1 MEELCPICSKPIS
14 KLLLERH
21 VNSCLDNQE
30 VKSDTENTTADSV
43 DLKVAKKRD
52 AFSAL
57 GLKASTDVQASKKR
71 KPMSESKV
79 GNHINIQKSIAES
92 KQPPS
97 ENDGIKEEETRDN
110 ENEPTQSPSSN
121 NLAREIAELKR
132 QVGIPLAHRLRPKT
146 LNDFI
151 GQEKLLGTGAPLRN
165 IIKSDLIPSFIL
177 WGPPGC
183 GKTTLGR
190 IIAKSTSCKFVELSG
205 ASSGAKDLKQVFVQA
220 ENHKKLTQQRTILFV
235 DEIHRYNK
243 AVQDLLL
250 PVVEKG
256 VCTVIGATTENPSFS
271 LNNALLSRMQT
282 FVMEAFSTEAIVKIL
297 NRALFEVNRTRK
309 LLYNLPYMTLEKD
322 SFEYIASLCMGDSRA
337 ALNVLE
343 TVNAYLSADRFEEKT
358 SDGVTVNVTVDDLKK
373 VLKSR
378 NFHQMYDKD
387 GDAHYDIISAFHK
400 SIRGSDAD
408 AAMFYLVKMLS
419 GGEDPLFILRRMT
432 VIASEDIGLRDSS
445 CLPFIVSAKQAFEFV
460 GMPEGEIILAHC
472 TTKLARAPKS
482 TKSYRALRSAQRLIS
497 EKPDVLRLPVPIHLR
512 NAPTRLMKDM
522 GFGDAY
528 KYNPNYENGVV
539 KQSYFPDGMDSVKF
553 LEDTHLGTARD
564 PDVSDERYKQEQAAV
579 DDYNDYKQYAKEKA
593 RRQRLE
599 DGGPN
604 GDSNG
609 AEPNQLETS
618 QQSNTDTDC
627 DEASEYSDDP
637 DCTNNFGKSYDEFLD
652 RYSQPDYFSDD
663 PQPEYLE

>member
-1 MEELCPICSKPIS
+1 MEEVCPICSKPIP

-21 VNSCLDNQE
+21 VNSCLDTQE
-30 VKSDTENTTADSV
+30 VKPGADKLSASI
-43 DLKVAKKRD
+43 DLKVKKRD

-57 GLKASTDVQASKKR
+57 GLKASTDVPVSKK
-71 KPMSESKV
+71 KK
-79 GNHINIQKSIAES
+79 
-92 KQPPS
+92 
-97 ENDGIKEEETRDN
+97 
-110 ENEPTQSPSSN
+110 PTQEVRSTPAQGPSCVEGSTPKQSTENYVEN
-121 NLAREIAELKR
+121 NHLSQPQIPQNDVSKEIAELKR
-132 QVGIPLAHRLRPKT
+132 QVGVPLAHMIRPKA

-151 GQEKLLGTGAPLRN
+151 GQEKLLGEGAPLRN
-165 IIKSDLIPSFIL
+165 IIKSDLIPSFLL

-205 ASSGAKDLKQVFVQA
+205 ASSGAKDLKQVFTQA
-220 ENHKKLTQQRTILFV
+220 ENHKKLTQQRTILFI

-282 FVMEAFSTEAIVKIL
+282 FVMEAFSNEAIVRIL
-297 NRALFEVNRTRK
+297 NRALFEVNRARK
-309 LLYNLPYMTLEKD
+309 LLYDLPYMTLEKD
-322 SFEYIASLCMGDSRA
+322 SFEYIAGLCMGDSRA

-343 TVNAYLSADRFEEKT
+343 TVNAYLSADRFEEK
-358 SDGVTVNVTVDDLKK
+358 SDDGAAVNVTVDDLKK
-373 VLKSR
+373 ILKSR

-445 CLPFIVSAKQAFEFV
+445 CLPFIVAAKQAFEFV

-482 TKSYRALRSAQRLIS
+482 TKSYRALRSAQKLIS
-497 EKPDVLRLPVPIHLR
+497 ERPDVLQLPVPIHLR

-539 KQSYFPDGMDSVKF
+539 QQSYFPDGMDRVTF

-564 PDVSDERYKQEQAAV
+564 PDVPNERYQQEQAAV
-579 DDYNDYKQYAKEKA
+579 DDYNDYKQYVEEKA
-593 RRQRLE
+593 RRKRELE
-599 DGGPN
+599 KSEDLKTTMAC
-604 GDSNG
+604 S
-609 AEPNQLETS
+609 
-618 QQSNTDTDC
+618 QSNSDTEC
-627 DEASEYSDDP
+627 DEASDYSDDP
-637 DCTNNFGKSYDEFLD
+637 DCNNNFGKSYDEFLD
-652 RYSQPDYFSDD
+652 RDSQPDYFSDELKSL
-663 PQPEYLE
+663 P

>member
-1 MEELCPICSKPIS
+1 MEEVCPICSKSIP

-21 VNSCLDNQE
+21 VNSCLDTQE
-30 VKSDTENTTADSV
+30 VKPEKTTDQN
-43 DLKVAKKRD
+43 DLKVKKRD

-57 GLKASTDVQASKKR
+57 GLKVSTDATSKRR
-71 KPMSESKV
+71 KPTPDSLAQRQRSLENSSGRELTETDVTSE
-79 GNHINIQKSIAES
+79 ATRDES
-92 KQPPS
+92 PPS
-97 ENDGIKEEETRDN
+97 PSNDTTKVIT
-110 ENEPTQSPSSN
+110 
-121 NLAREIAELKR
+121 ELKR
-132 QVGIPLAHRLRPKT
+132 QVGVPLAHRLRPEK
-146 LNDFI
+146 LDDFI
-151 GQEKLLGTGAPLRN
+151 GQEKLLGEGAPLRN

-220 ENHKKLTQQRTILFV
+220 ENHKKLTQQRTILFI

-282 FVMEAFSTEAIVKIL
+282 FIMEAFSAKDIVRIL
-297 NRALFEVNRTRK
+297 NRALFEVNRARK
-309 LLYNLPYMTLEKD
+309 LLYHLPFMTLEND
-322 SFEYIASLCMGDSRA
+322 SFEYIANLCMGDSRA

-343 TVNAYLSADRFEEKT
+343 TVNAYLSADRFEEKPD
-358 SDGVTVNVTVDDLKK
+358 DGATVNVTVEILKK
-373 VLKSR
+373 ILKSR

-400 SIRGSDAD
+400 SVRGSDAD

-445 CLPFIVSAKQAFEFV
+445 CLPFIVAAKQAYEFV

-482 TKSYRALRSAQRLIS
+482 TKSYRALRSAQKLIS
-497 EKPDVLRLPVPIHLR
+497 EKPEVLRLPVPIHLR

-539 KQSYFPDGMDSVKF
+539 KQSYFPDGMEPVAF
-553 LEDTHLGTARD
+553 VEDTHLGTARD
-564 PDVSDERYKQEQAAV
+564 SEVSDERYKQEQAAV
-579 DDYNDYKQYAKEKA
+579 DDYNEYKQYVKEKA
-593 RRQRLE
+593 RRKREAEEKRANGTTLE
-599 DGGPN
+599 P
-604 GDSNG
+604 S
-609 AEPNQLETS
+609 P
-618 QQSNTDTDC
+618 SNTDTEC
-627 DEASEYSDDP
+627 DEASDYSDDP
-637 DCTNNFGKSYDEFLD
+637 DCHNNFGKSYDEFLD
-652 RYSQPDYFSDD
+652 RDSQPDYFSDN
-663 PQPEYLE
+663 PISSP

>member
-1 MEELCPICSKPIS
+1 MEEVCPICSKPIP

-21 VNSCLDNQE
+21 VNSCLDTQE
-30 VKSDTENTTADSV
+30 VKPGADKLSASI
-43 DLKVAKKRD
+43 DLKVKKRD

-57 GLKASTDVQASKKR
+57 GLKASTDVPVSKKK
-71 KPMSESKV
+71 KPTQEVRSTPAQGPSCVEGSTP
-79 GNHINIQKSIAES
+79 
-92 KQPPS
+92 KQPT
-97 ENDGIKEEETRDN
+97 ENYV
-110 ENEPTQSPSSN
+110 ENNHLSQPQIPQNDVSK
-121 NLAREIAELKR
+121 EIAELKR
-132 QVGIPLAHRLRPKT
+132 QVGVPLAHMIRPKA

-151 GQEKLLGTGAPLRN
+151 GQEKLLGEGAPLRN
-165 IIKSDLIPSFIL
+165 IIKSDLIPSFLL

-205 ASSGAKDLKQVFVQA
+205 ASSGAKDLKQVFTQA
-220 ENHKKLTQQRTILFV
+220 ENHKKLTQQRTILFI

-282 FVMEAFSTEAIVKIL
+282 FVMEAFSNEAIVRIL
-297 NRALFEVNRTRK
+297 NRALFEVNRARK
-309 LLYNLPYMTLEKD
+309 LLYDLPYMTLEKD
-322 SFEYIASLCMGDSRA
+322 SFEYIAGLCMGDSRA

-343 TVNAYLSADRFEEKT
+343 TVNAYLSADRFEEK
-358 SDGVTVNVTVDDLKK
+358 SDDGAAVNVTVDDLKK
-373 VLKSR
+373 ILKSR

-445 CLPFIVSAKQAFEFV
+445 CFPFIVAAKQAFEFV

-482 TKSYRALRSAQRLIS
+482 TKSYRALRSAQKLIS
-497 EKPDVLRLPVPIHLR
+497 ERPDVLQLPVPIHLR

-539 KQSYFPDGMDSVKF
+539 QQSYFPDGMDRVTF

-564 PDVSDERYKQEQAAV
+564 PDVPNERYQQEQAAV
-579 DDYNDYKQYAKEKA
+579 DDYNDYKQYVEEKA
-593 RRQRLE
+593 RRKRELE
-599 DGGPN
+599 KSEDLKTTMAC
-604 GDSNG
+604 S
-609 AEPNQLETS
+609 
-618 QQSNTDTDC
+618 QSNSDTEC
-627 DEASEYSDDP
+627 DEASDYSDDP
-637 DCTNNFGKSYDEFLD
+637 DCNNNFGKSYDEFLD
-652 RYSQPDYFSDD
+652 RDSQPDYFSDELKSL
-663 PQPEYLE
+663 P

>member
-1 MEELCPICSKPIS
+1 
-14 KLLLERH
+14 
-21 VNSCLDNQE
+21 LDTQE
-30 VKSDTENTTADSV
+30 VKPGADKLSASI
-43 DLKVAKKRD
+43 DLKVKKRD

-57 GLKASTDVQASKKR
+57 GLKASTDVPVSKKK
-71 KPMSESKV
+71 KPTQEVRSTPAQGPSCVEGSTP
-79 GNHINIQKSIAES
+79 
-92 KQPPS
+92 KQPT
-97 ENDGIKEEETRDN
+97 ENYV
-110 ENEPTQSPSSN
+110 ENNHLSQPQIPQNDVSK
-121 NLAREIAELKR
+121 EIAELKR
-132 QVGIPLAHRLRPKT
+132 QVGVPLAHMIRPKA

-151 GQEKLLGTGAPLRN
+151 GQEKLLGEGAPLRN
-165 IIKSDLIPSFIL
+165 IIKSDLIPSFLL

-205 ASSGAKDLKQVFVQA
+205 ASSGAKDLKQVFTQA
-220 ENHKKLTQQRTILFV
+220 ENHKKLTQQRTILFI

-282 FVMEAFSTEAIVKIL
+282 FVMEAFSNEAIVRIL
-297 NRALFEVNRTRK
+297 NRALFEVNRARK
-309 LLYNLPYMTLEKD
+309 LLYDLPYMTLEKD
-322 SFEYIASLCMGDSRA
+322 SFEYIAGLCMGDSRA

-343 TVNAYLSADRFEEKT
+343 TVNAYLSADRFEEK
-358 SDGVTVNVTVDDLKK
+358 SDDGAAVNVTVDDLKK
-373 VLKSR
+373 ILKSR

-445 CLPFIVSAKQAFEFV
+445 CLPFIVAAKQAFEFV

-482 TKSYRALRSAQRLIS
+482 TKSYRALRSAQKLIS
-497 EKPDVLRLPVPIHLR
+497 ERPDVLQLPVPIHLR

-539 KQSYFPDGMDSVKF
+539 QQSYFPDGMDRVTF

-564 PDVSDERYKQEQAAV
+564 PDVPNERYQQEQAAV
-579 DDYNDYKQYAKEKA
+579 DDYNDYKQYVEEKA
-593 RRQRLE
+593 RRKRELE
-599 DGGPN
+599 KSEDLKTTMAC
-604 GDSNG
+604 S
-609 AEPNQLETS
+609 
-618 QQSNTDTDC
+618 QSNSDTEC
-627 DEASEYSDDP
+627 DEASDYSDDP
-637 DCTNNFGKSYDEFLD
+637 DCNNNFGKSYDEFLD
-652 RYSQPDYFSDD
+652 RDSQPDYFSDELKSL
-663 PQPEYLE
+663 P

>member
-1 MEELCPICSKPIS
+1 MEEVCPICSKPIP

-21 VNSCLDNQE
+21 VNSCLDTQE
-30 VKSDTENTTADSV
+30 VKPGADKLSASI
-43 DLKVAKKRD
+43 DLKVKKRD

-57 GLKASTDVQASKKR
+57 GLKASTDVPVSKKK
-71 KPMSESKV
+71 KPTQEVRSTPAQGPSCVEGSTP
-79 GNHINIQKSIAES
+79 
-92 KQPPS
+92 KQPT
-97 ENDGIKEEETRDN
+97 ENYV
-110 ENEPTQSPSSN
+110 ENNHLSQPQIPQNDVSK
-121 NLAREIAELKR
+121 EIAELKR
-132 QVGIPLAHRLRPKT
+132 QVGVPLAHMIRPKA

-151 GQEKLLGTGAPLRN
+151 GQEKLLGEGAPLRN
-165 IIKSDLIPSFIL
+165 IIKSDLIPSFLL

-205 ASSGAKDLKQVFVQA
+205 ASSGAKDLKQVFTQA
-220 ENHKKLTQQRTILFV
+220 ENHKKLTQQRTILFI

-282 FVMEAFSTEAIVKIL
+282 FVMEAFSNEAIVRIL
-297 NRALFEVNRTRK
+297 NRALFEVNRARK
-309 LLYNLPYMTLEKD
+309 LLYDLPYMTLEKD
-322 SFEYIASLCMGDSRA
+322 SFEYIAGLCMGDSRA

-343 TVNAYLSADRFEEKT
+343 TVNAYLSADRFEEK
-358 SDGVTVNVTVDDLKK
+358 SDDGAAVNVTVDDLKK
-373 VLKSR
+373 ILKSR

-445 CLPFIVSAKQAFEFV
+445 CLPFIVAAKQAFEFV

-482 TKSYRALRSAQRLIS
+482 TKSYRALRSAQKLIS
-497 EKPDVLRLPVPIHLR
+497 ERPDVLQLPVPIHLR

-539 KQSYFPDGMDSVKF
+539 QQSYFPDGMDRVTF

-564 PDVSDERYKQEQAAV
+564 PDVPDERYQQEQAAV
-579 DDYNDYKQYAKEKA
+579 DDYNDYKQYVEEKA
-593 RRQRLE
+593 RRKRELE
-599 DGGPN
+599 KSEDLKTTMAC
-604 GDSNG
+604 S
-609 AEPNQLETS
+609 
-618 QQSNTDTDC
+618 QSNSDTEC
-627 DEASEYSDDP
+627 DEASDYSDDP
-637 DCTNNFGKSYDEFLD
+637 DCNNNFGKSYDEFLD
-652 RYSQPDYFSDD
+652 RDSQPDYFSDELKSL
-663 PQPEYLE
+663 P

>member
-1 MEELCPICSKPIS
+1 MEEVCPICSKPIP

-21 VNSCLDNQE
+21 VNSCLDTQE
-30 VKSDTENTTADSV
+30 VKPGADKLSASI
-43 DLKVAKKRD
+43 DLKVKKRD

-57 GLKASTDVQASKKR
+57 GLKASTDVPVSKKK
-71 KPMSESKV
+71 KPTQEVRSTPAQGPSCVEGSTP
-79 GNHINIQKSIAES
+79 
-92 KQPPS
+92 KQPT
-97 ENDGIKEEETRDN
+97 ENYV
-110 ENEPTQSPSSN
+110 ENNHSSQPQIPQN
-121 NLAREIAELKR
+121 DVSKEIAELKR
-132 QVGIPLAHRLRPKT
+132 QVGVPLAHMIRPKA

-151 GQEKLLGTGAPLRN
+151 GQEKLLGEGAPLRN
-165 IIKSDLIPSFIL
+165 IIKSDLIPSFLL

-205 ASSGAKDLKQVFVQA
+205 ASSGAKDLKQVFTQA
-220 ENHKKLTQQRTILFV
+220 ENHKKLTQQRTILFI

-282 FVMEAFSTEAIVKIL
+282 FVMEAFSNEAIVRIL
-297 NRALFEVNRTRK
+297 NRALFEVNRARK
-309 LLYNLPYMTLEKD
+309 LLYDLPYMTLEKD
-322 SFEYIASLCMGDSRA
+322 SFEYIAGLCMGDSRA

-343 TVNAYLSADRFEEKT
+343 TVNAYLSADRFEEK
-358 SDGVTVNVTVDDLKK
+358 SDDGAAVNVTVDDLKK
-373 VLKSR
+373 ILKSR

-445 CLPFIVSAKQAFEFV
+445 CLPFIVAAKQAFEFV

-482 TKSYRALRSAQRLIS
+482 TKSYRALRSAQKLIS
-497 EKPDVLRLPVPIHLR
+497 ERPDVLQLPVPIHLR

-539 KQSYFPDGMDSVKF
+539 QQSYFPDGMDRVTF

-564 PDVSDERYKQEQAAV
+564 PDVPNERYQQEQAAV
-579 DDYNDYKQYAKEKA
+579 DDYNDYKQYVEEKA
-593 RRQRLE
+593 RRKRELE
-599 DGGPN
+599 KSEDLKTTMAC
-604 GDSNG
+604 S
-609 AEPNQLETS
+609 
-618 QQSNTDTDC
+618 QSNSDTEC
-627 DEASEYSDDP
+627 DEASDYSDDP
-637 DCTNNFGKSYDEFLD
+637 DCNNNFGKSYDEFLD
-652 RYSQPDYFSDD
+652 RDSQPDYFSDELKSL
-663 PQPEYLE
+663 P

>member
-1 MEELCPICSKPIS
+1 MEEVCPICSKPIP

-21 VNSCLDNQE
+21 VNNCLDTQE
-30 VKSDTENTTADSV
+30 VKPGADKLSASI
-43 DLKVAKKRD
+43 DLKVKKRD

-57 GLKASTDVQASKKR
+57 GLKASTDVPVSKKK
-71 KPMSESKV
+71 KPTQEVRSTPAQGPSCVEGSTP
-79 GNHINIQKSIAES
+79 
-92 KQPPS
+92 KQPT
-97 ENDGIKEEETRDN
+97 ENYV
-110 ENEPTQSPSSN
+110 ENNHLSQPQIPQNDVSK
-121 NLAREIAELKR
+121 EIAELKR
-132 QVGIPLAHRLRPKT
+132 QVGVPLAHMIRPKA

-151 GQEKLLGTGAPLRN
+151 GQEKLLGEGAPLRN
-165 IIKSDLIPSFIL
+165 IIKSDLIPSFLL

-205 ASSGAKDLKQVFVQA
+205 ASSGAKDLKQVFTQA
-220 ENHKKLTQQRTILFV
+220 ENHKKLTQQRTILFI

-282 FVMEAFSTEAIVKIL
+282 FVMEAFSNEAIVRIL
-297 NRALFEVNRTRK
+297 NRALFEVNRARK
-309 LLYNLPYMTLEKD
+309 LLYDLPYMTLEKD
-322 SFEYIASLCMGDSRA
+322 SFEYIAGLCMGDSRA

-343 TVNAYLSADRFEEKT
+343 TVNAYLSADRFEEK
-358 SDGVTVNVTVDDLKK
+358 SDDGAAVNVTVDDLKK
-373 VLKSR
+373 ILKSR

-445 CLPFIVSAKQAFEFV
+445 CLPFIVAAKQAFEFV

-482 TKSYRALRSAQRLIS
+482 TKSYRALRSAQKLIS
-497 EKPDVLRLPVPIHLR
+497 ERPDVLQLPVPIHLR

-539 KQSYFPDGMDSVKF
+539 QQSYFPDGMDRVTF

-564 PDVSDERYKQEQAAV
+564 PDVPNERYQQEQAAV
-579 DDYNDYKQYAKEKA
+579 DDYNDYKQYVEEKA
-593 RRQRLE
+593 RRKRELE
-599 DGGPN
+599 KSEDLKTTMAC
-604 GDSNG
+604 S
-609 AEPNQLETS
+609 
-618 QQSNTDTDC
+618 QSNSDTEC
-627 DEASEYSDDP
+627 DEASDYSDDP
-637 DCTNNFGKSYDEFLD
+637 DCNNNFGKSYDEFLD
-652 RYSQPDYFSDD
+652 RDSQPDYFSDELKSL
-663 PQPEYLE
+663 P

>member
-1 MEELCPICSKPIS
+1 MEELCPICSKPIP

-30 VKSDTENTTADSV
+30 VKPDTENTGDST
-43 DLKVAKKRD
+43 DLKAKKRD

-57 GLKASTDVQASKKR
+57 GLKVSTDVQVSKKKKSTQELKGDVQR
-71 KPMSESKV
+71 LRNLEASS
-79 GNHINIQKSIAES
+79 QKE
-92 KQPPS
+92 P
-97 ENDGIKEEETRDN
+97 NN
-110 ENEPTQSPSSN
+110 VENESTLTRNESQTQPFSN
-121 NLAREIAELKR
+121 DATKEIAELKR
-132 QVGIPLAHRLRPKT
+132 QVGVPLAHRLRPKT

-151 GQEKLLGTGAPLRN
+151 GQERLLGEGAPLRN

-205 ASSGAKDLKQVFVQA
+205 AGSGAKDLKQVFVQA
-220 ENHKKLTQQRTILFV
+220 ENHKKLTQQRTILFI

-250 PVVEKG
+250 PVVERG

-271 LNNALLSRMQT
+271 LNNALLSRIQT
-282 FVMEAFSTEAIVKIL
+282 FVMEAFSPEAIVKIL

-309 LLYNLPYMTLEKD
+309 LLYYLPYMTLEND
-322 SFEYIASLCMGDSRA
+322 SFEYIAGLCMGDSRA

-343 TVNAYLSADRFEEKT
+343 TVNAYLSADRFDEKP
-358 SDGVTVNVTVDDLKK
+358 SDGAIVNVTVDDLKRI
-373 VLKSR
+373 LKSR

-482 TKSYRALRSAQRLIS
+482 TKSYRALRSAQKLIN
-497 EKPDVLRLPVPIHLR
+497 ERPEVLRLPVPIHLR

-522 GFGDAY
+522 GFGVEY

-539 KQSYFPDGMDSVKF
+539 KQSYFPDDMDHVTF

-564 PDVSDERYKQEQAAV
+564 PDVTDERYKQEQAAV
-579 DDYNDYKQYAKEKA
+579 DDYNDYKQYVKEKA
-593 RRQRLE
+593 RRKRKKESGLVNE
-599 DGGPN
+599 G
-604 GDSNG
+604 
-609 AEPNQLETS
+609 ELTETEINTAF
-618 QQSNTDTDC
+618 QSNTDTDC
-627 DEASEYSDDP
+627 DEANDYSDDP

-652 RYSQPDYFSDD
+652 RDSQPDYFSDD
-663 PQPEYLE
+663 PQPESSPLIA

>member
-1 MEELCPICSKPIS
+1 MEEVCPICSKPIP

-21 VNSCLDNQE
+21 VNSCLDTQE
-30 VKSDTENTTADSV
+30 VKPGADKLSASI
-43 DLKVAKKRD
+43 DLKVKKRD

-57 GLKASTDVQASKKR
+57 GLKASTDVPVSKKK
-71 KPMSESKV
+71 KPTQEVRSTPAQGPSCVEGSTP
-79 GNHINIQKSIAES
+79 
-92 KQPPS
+92 KQPT
-97 ENDGIKEEETRDN
+97 ENYV
-110 ENEPTQSPSSN
+110 ENNHLSQPQIPQNDVSK
-121 NLAREIAELKR
+121 EIAELKR
-132 QVGIPLAHRLRPKT
+132 QVGVPLAHMIRPKA

-151 GQEKLLGTGAPLRN
+151 GQEKLLGEGAPLRN
-165 IIKSDLIPSFIL
+165 IIKSDLIPSFLL

-205 ASSGAKDLKQVFVQA
+205 ASSGAKDLKQVFTQA
-220 ENHKKLTQQRTILFV
+220 ENHKKLTQQRTILFI

-282 FVMEAFSTEAIVKIL
+282 FVMEAFSNEAIVRIL
-297 NRALFEVNRTRK
+297 NRALFEVNRARK
-309 LLYNLPYMTLEKD
+309 LLYDLPYMTLEKD
-322 SFEYIASLCMGDSRA
+322 SFEYIAGLCMGDSRA

-343 TVNAYLSADRFEEKT
+343 TVNAYLSADRFEEK
-358 SDGVTVNVTVDDLKK
+358 SDDGAAVNVTVDDLKK
-373 VLKSR
+373 ILKSR

-445 CLPFIVSAKQAFEFV
+445 CLPFIVAAKQAFEFV

-482 TKSYRALRSAQRLIS
+482 TKSYRALRSAQKLIS
-497 EKPDVLRLPVPIHLR
+497 ERPDVLQLPVPIHLR

-539 KQSYFPDGMDSVKF
+539 QQSYFPDGMDRVTF

-564 PDVSDERYKQEQAAV
+564 PDVPNERYQQEQAAV
-579 DDYNDYKQYAKEKA
+579 DDYNDYKQYVEEKA
-593 RRQRLE
+593 RRKRELE
-599 DGGPN
+599 KSEDLKTTMAC
-604 GDSNG
+604 S
-609 AEPNQLETS
+609 
-618 QQSNTDTDC
+618 QSNSDTEC
-627 DEASEYSDDP
+627 DEASDYSDDP
-637 DCTNNFGKSYDEFLD
+637 DCNNNFGKSYDEFLD
-652 RYSQPDYFSDD
+652 RDSQPDYFSDELKSL
-663 PQPEYLE
+663 P

>member
-1 MEELCPICSKPIS
+1 MEEVCPICSKPIP

-21 VNSCLDNQE
+21 VNSCLDTQE
-30 VKSDTENTTADSV
+30 VKPGADKLSASI
-43 DLKVAKKRD
+43 DLKVKKRD

-57 GLKASTDVQASKKR
+57 GLKASTDVPVSKKK
-71 KPMSESKV
+71 KPTQEVRSTPAQGPSCVEGSTP
-79 GNHINIQKSIAES
+79 
-92 KQPPS
+92 KQPT
-97 ENDGIKEEETRDN
+97 ENYV
-110 ENEPTQSPSSN
+110 ENNHLSQPQIPQNDVSK
-121 NLAREIAELKR
+121 EIAELKR
-132 QVGIPLAHRLRPKT
+132 QVGVPLAHMIRPKA

-151 GQEKLLGTGAPLRN
+151 GQEKLLGEGAPLRN
-165 IIKSDLIPSFIL
+165 IIKSDLIPSFLL

-205 ASSGAKDLKQVFVQA
+205 ASSGAKDLKQVFTQT
-220 ENHKKLTQQRTILFV
+220 ENHKKLTQQRTILFI

-282 FVMEAFSTEAIVKIL
+282 FVMEAFSNEAIVRIL
-297 NRALFEVNRTRK
+297 NRALFEVNRARK
-309 LLYNLPYMTLEKD
+309 LLYDLPYMTLEKD
-322 SFEYIASLCMGDSRA
+322 SFEYIAGLCMGDSRA

-343 TVNAYLSADRFEEKT
+343 TVNAYLSADRFEEK
-358 SDGVTVNVTVDDLKK
+358 SDDGAAVNVTVDDLKK
-373 VLKSR
+373 ILKSR

-445 CLPFIVSAKQAFEFV
+445 CLPFIVAAKQAFEFV

-482 TKSYRALRSAQRLIS
+482 TKSYRALRSAQKLIS
-497 EKPDVLRLPVPIHLR
+497 ERPDVLQLPVPIHLR

-539 KQSYFPDGMDSVKF
+539 QQSYFPDGMDRVTF

-564 PDVSDERYKQEQAAV
+564 PDVPNERYQQEQAAV
-579 DDYNDYKQYAKEKA
+579 DDYNDYKQYVEEKA
-593 RRQRLE
+593 RRKRELE
-599 DGGPN
+599 KSEDLKTTMAC
-604 GDSNG
+604 S
-609 AEPNQLETS
+609 
-618 QQSNTDTDC
+618 QSNSDTEC
-627 DEASEYSDDP
+627 DEASDYSDDP
-637 DCTNNFGKSYDEFLD
+637 DCNNNFGKSYDEFLD
-652 RYSQPDYFSDD
+652 RDSQPDYFSDELKSL
-663 PQPEYLE
+663 P